1 MYRDFLS
8 KGVQKEILKYPVC
21 LEKVDDGFQITKK
34 IFLECTIQNKCDG
47 NHNRVEGDN
56 LKMKLCLQIVAFHLL
71 IQSLIKENSKD
82 NLDFFDELKKNLLE
96 KSKEFE
102 LFCALMKIC
111 CKNSFRLQIQDF
123 NNILH
128 LHYNEIIMRFSKSLD
143 SRAKNLNEN
152 LMHHKVN
159 QFLIDSN
166 KFHYQRN
173 IQSSKKKNEEAEKEK
188 ISSTKNYGKQRES
201 LQDFL
206 ASAKTRVLKKQ
217 NEGDENDNLAF
228 NFFTRFALIVFILII
243 LIFFF

>member
-1 MYRDFLS
+1 
-8 KGVQKEILKYPVC
+8 
-21 LEKVDDGFQITKK
+21 
-34 IFLECTIQNKCDG
+34 
-47 NHNRVEGDN
+47 
-56 LKMKLCLQIVAFHLL
+56 
-71 IQSLIKENSKD
+71 
-82 NLDFFDELKKNLLE
+82 
-96 KSKEFE
+96 
-102 LFCALMKIC
+102 
-111 CKNSFRLQIQDF
+111 
-123 NNILH
+123 
-128 LHYNEIIMRFSKSLD
+128 
-143 SRAKNLNEN
+143 
-152 LMHHKVN
+152 MHHKVN